1 MSRFA
6 PRSAGL
12 SFWLA
17 IGWLGLLVSVGLLA
31 PWLPLPFAPGLPDL
45 LQVATPPDWTS
56 PGPRHWFGT
65 DPQGL
70 DVLAGLLY
78 GARQVVLLS
87 LPAAILATMLGALA
101 GGVAGFWGNRELR
114 LPLAGWLLALGGSW
128 WALALPGRGGVG
140 PFFLVLALAAWA
152 ASLQRFLP
160 HWLARAAWP
169 LPLDGL
175 LRAGL
180 TLLSAVPRLLLV
192 VGLAAGPP
200 LTTGQLLGLLVAVSW
215 PEPARL
221 VRMQMLRV
229 RALPFVEA
237 AQASGLPQGWVWL
250 RHALPHACRPLRA
263 TAPLSLA
270 GLIGLETTLAFLG
283 VGRPPDVPS
292 WGRLLGTLR
301 QAPGAWWL
309 VAGPGL
315 ALFLTLLAL
324 RRLARTPDEQL
335 KSV

>member
-1 MSRFA
+1 MSRFGTH
-6 PRSAGL
+6 PAGW
-12 SFWLA
+12 SYWLA
-17 IGWLGLLVSVGLLA
+17 IGWVGLLISVGLLV

-45 LQVATPPDWTS
+45 LQVATPPSWIG
-56 PGPRHWFGT
+56 PGPHHWLGT

-87 LPAAILATMLGALA
+87 LPAAVLATVLGALA
-101 GGVAGFWGNRELR
+101 GGAAGFWGNRELR
-114 LPLAGWLLALGGSW
+114 LPVGGWLLALGGSW
-128 WALALPGRGGVG
+128 WALALPGQRGVV
-140 PFFLVLALAAWA
+140 PVLLALAL
-152 ASLQRFLP
+152 ASWIVALRPAPP
-160 HWLARAAWP
+160 HWLGRAAWP
-169 LPLDGL
+169 LPLDSL

-192 VGLAAGPP
+192 IGLAAGPP
-200 LTTGQLLGLLVAVSW
+200 LTTGQLLSLLVAVSW

-221 VRMQMLRV
+221 VRLQMLRV
-229 RALPFVEA
+229 RELPFVEA
-237 AQASGLPQGWVWL
+237 AQAGGLPSWRVWL
-250 RHALPHACRPLRA
+250 RHALPHACRPLRT

-270 GLIGLETTLAFLG
+270 ALVRLETTLAFLG

-309 VAGPGL
+309 VAGPGM
-315 ALFLTLLAL
+315 ALLLTLLAL

-335 KSV
+335 KSA